1 MSTLY
6 VLIISVCAL
15 TGECSD
21 VLTGIYESEQQCV
34 DSAAEQHVKGQ
45 CLPYKQA
52 FAWADD
58 QRPAVRF

>member
-6 VLIISVCAL
+6 VLIIGVCAI

-45 CLPYKQA
+45 CLPY
-52 FAWADD
+52 AWADD
-58 QRPAVRF
+58 